1 MEMWKS
7 HCAFWWGVLR
17 CGAVAGEPFILRF
30 PTPAK
35 SMACV
40 HVKRKRCLFQDIIR
54 ILIFQYL
61 VLLCS
66 TRLGA
71 KLFNTDEK
79 IATQTLAHQNH
90 LGTIPSR
97 VQTFCHPVQLLQERE
112 WSELIR
118 MNLRLTP
125 NSMAA
130 GVDWSLEK
138 AGLWTFLSQTLNFY
152 CPTAGTL
159 GESGTRR
166 GCACT
171 FAQVQNKNADR
182 FTASE
187 ILIVVCSFTFLSFMG
202 A

>member
-1 MEMWKS
+1 MVVGKVMASGVEENRAPGMEMWKS

-40 HVKRKRCLFQDIIR
+40 HVKRKRCLVQDIIR

-61 VLLCS
+61 VLLYS

-97 VQTFCHPVQLLQERE
+97 VQTFCHPVQLLQERVARINQNE
-112 WSELIR
+112 SPTNAKFYGGR
-118 MNLRLTP
+118 GRL
-125 NSMAA
+125 
-130 GVDWSLEK
+130 V
-138 AGLWTFLSQTLNFY
+138 
-152 CPTAGTL
+152 
-159 GESGTRR
+159 SG
-166 GCACT
+166 
-171 FAQVQNKNADR
+171 KSR
-182 FTASE
+182 FSGHFC
-187 ILIVVCSFTFLSFMG
+187 LKR
-202 A
+202 